1 VYKKII
7 FFLKNK
13 FPLGLSIYYKFRFV
27 FRAIYNKE
35 SRAHLLWILKKGDAK
50 FYKDFD
56 LSPGSIFF
64 DVGGFE
70 GEYTSN
76 ILQEYDC
83 KAYIFEPHPVFFQGI
98 KKRFIDNNKVKVF
111 NYGLGGKTE
120 NVFLSDDSHGSK
132 VSNEKTALSIT
143 IKDISEVI
151 QELQIKKI
159 DLLKLNI
166 EGSEYELLERLIE
179 TKEINKIQKIKIQFH
194 ENILNPEFRRE
205 EIRNKLKN
213 THKEIWSYYFVWERW
228 DKK

>member
-1 VYKKII
+1 M
-7 FFLKNK
+7 
-13 FPLGLSIYYKFRFV
+13 GLSIYYKFRFV
-27 FRAIYNKE
+27 FRAIYKKE
-35 SRAHLLWILKKGDAK
+35 PRAHLLWILKKGDAK

-56 LSPGSIFF
+56 LEPGSVFF

-70 GEYTSN
+70 GDYTSN
-76 ILQEYDC
+76 ILQEYEC
-83 KAYIFEPHPVFFQGI
+83 EAYIFEPHPVFFEDI

-120 NVFLSDDSHGSK
+120 KVFLSDDSASSK
-132 VSNEKTALSIT
+132 VSNEKTDLSIV

-151 QELQIKKI
+151 EELQIKKI

-179 TKEINKIQKIKIQFH
+179 TKEIEKIQKMKVQFH
-194 ENILNPEFRRE
+194 ENILNPEYRRE
-205 EIRNKLKN
+205 VIRSKLKK

-228 DKK
+228 DRK